1 MVLLT
6 RAPAKI
12 NLTLHVVGRRHDG
25 YHDLESLVAFAGVAD
40 ILTLDPSGSPGLT
53 VSGPT
58 ASAAGALDDNLVLK
72 AARALAARV
81 RDLRSGAFTLIK
93 RLPVGAGIGGGS
105 SDAAAAL
112 RLLAQ
117 LNGLTLDDARVHD
130 AARETGAD
138 VPVCIQPRSRMMA
151 GTGDRLGAPLMA
163 RLLYAVLANP
173 GVPVGTPAVFARMG
187 LAPGEP
193 RDLGRHPALHD
204 GLDHQA
210 FFDGLSRGR
219 NDMEGAALSLVPAI
233 GDAIDAL
240 SSTAGHRLVRMS
252 GSGSTC
258 FALYDDRRA
267 ARSAA
272 ALLAGSRPAWWV
284 RATALR

>member
-1 MVLLT
+1 M
-6 RAPAKI
+6 
-12 NLTLHVVGRRHDG
+12 
-25 YHDLESLVAFAGVAD
+25 
-40 ILTLDPSGSPGLT
+40 
-53 VSGPT
+53 
-58 ASAAGALDDNLVLK
+58 LK
-72 AARALAARV
+72 ATRALAARV
-81 RDLRSGAFTLIK
+81 QGLRAGAFALIK

-112 RLLAQ
+112 RLLAR
-117 LNGLTLDDARVHD
+117 LNGLGLDDARLQA

-138 VPVCIQPRSRMMA
+138 VPVCVEPRSRMMA
-151 GTGDRLGAPLMA
+151 GTGDRLGPPLMA
-163 RLLYAVLANP
+163 RPIYAVLANP

-204 GLDHQA
+204 GLDHEA
-210 FFDGLSRGR
+210 FFDRLNRGR
-219 NDMEGAALSLVPAI
+219 NDMEAAALSLVPAI

-240 SSTAGHRLVRMS
+240 SSTAGHRVVRMS

-258 FALYDDRRA
+258 FALYDGRRA

-272 ALLAGSRPAWWV
+272 ALLGQSRPAWWV